1 MLRGGRLLVAR
12 RPTPLLISFFYIK
25 TLHAFV
31 RAVGHPPPPPR
42 PSFPT
47 PREKL
52 ISYLVACV
60 CAMVCMWD
68 GRAEL
73 KPVISSLIKGI
84 GCPTVAVRGYG

>member
-31 RAVGHPPPPPR
+31 RAVGHPPAPI
-42 PSFPT
+42 

-52 ISYLVACV
+52 ISYLVAV
-60 CAMVCMWD
+60 CDSVYVGWQC
-68 GRAEL
+68 RAKARYQEPDKGNWL
-73 KPVISSLIKGI
+73 SHSSCESLWLI
-84 GCPTVAVRGYG
+84 AAWLL